1 MPDPVREPRVGRR
14 ARRERLGADEQVLGG
29 LSRQRYYQGNAVID
43 EVETLAAERARSL
56 FGAEHANV
64 QPLSG
69 AAANLAIYAAL
80 LEPGD
85 TVLGM
90 SLDAG
95 GHLTHGWGV
104 SVTGRWFRAVRYGV
118 RRDTGGSTSTRF
130 ASWRCA
136 SGRS

>member
-1 MPDPVREPRVGRR
+1 M
-14 ARRERLGADEQVLGG
+14 
-29 LSRQRYYQGNAVID
+29 
-43 EVETLAAERARSL
+43 
-56 FGAEHANV
+56 

-69 AAANLAIYAAL
+69 APANLAVYAAF

-90 SLDAG
+90 SLEAG

-104 SVTGRWFRAVRYGV
+104 SVTGKWFRVGAL
-118 RRDTGGSTSTRF
+118 RRAARHRDGSTSTRC
-130 ASWRCA
+130 ASSRCG